1 MAQQLT
7 VLAILPGDLGLIP
20 LPHMQPHKQWSLT
33 PVPRDLLP
41 SSGLL
46 GTKHKVIHVQTHI
59 FREKI
64 HTHKIRYHQ
73 KKKKKVGQALWPT
86 PLNPSQEVDPCKL

>member
-59 FREKI
+59 FREKNPY
-64 HTHKIRYHQ
+64 TQNKILP
-73 KKKKKVGQALWPT
+73 KKKKGGPGTMAHT
-86 PLNPSQEVDPCKL
+86 S

>member
-73 KKKKKVGQALWPT
+73 KKKKRWARHYGPHLLT
-86 PLNPSQEVDPCKL
+86 PVKR